1 MAVAFALAIIAFLYA
16 SVGHAGATGYIA
28 IFALANYSATLIKP
42 LALIL
47 NIAVASVGCWNFL
60 RAGHFPE
67 PKFAAL
73 YGLSIPAAF
82 IGGSLNLPGL
92 WFEKIV
98 GVILLLSGLCLVEK
112 PKDPINLQHVQV
124 PLLFLAGGLLGLLAG
139 FTGTG
144 GGIFLTPLLL
154 FTRWCNTR
162 GAAAVSVLFV
172 LLNSLAGF
180 AGLLLSK
187 PTAAAELLRGP
198 MLLWLPVVFI
208 SGAIGSRLGSSYWPV
223 KWIRYTLAIV
233 LAIAGCKLLGIH
245 WYS

>member
-16 SVGHAGATGYIA
+16 SVGHGGATGYIA

-144 GGIFLTPLLL
+144 VAYFLRHYYCLPVGAIPAEQQRYQFYLFCLTP
-154 FTRWCNTR
+154 W
-162 GAAAVSVLFV
+162 
-172 LLNSLAGF
+172 LA
-180 AGLLLSK
+180 
-187 PTAAAELLRGP
+187 
-198 MLLWLPVVFI
+198 LPVCCFQSQLRPLSCCVDPCFC
-208 SGAIGSRLGSSYWPV
+208 GFQ
-223 KWIRYTLAIV
+223 
-233 LAIAGCKLLGIH
+233 
-245 WYS
+245 